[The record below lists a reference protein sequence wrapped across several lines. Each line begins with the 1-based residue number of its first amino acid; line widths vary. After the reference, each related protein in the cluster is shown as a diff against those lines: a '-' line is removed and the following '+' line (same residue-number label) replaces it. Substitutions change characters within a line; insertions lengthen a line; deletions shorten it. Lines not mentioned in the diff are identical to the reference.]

1 MGRRLYCV
9 LQLKKQQLGF
19 QRGVWRSG
27 INGLAIYVELSVAL
41 FLSGEITVVTDAEHE
56 LTWLVKTASATFS
69 LILLFTACFKCSI
82 DYLLGEY
89 VLYGQLETNFT
100 LICQQSQALSTFPLL
115 GYGMVTLMFKYVS
128 VLKFQS
134 S

>member
-1 MGRRLYCV
+1 M
-9 LQLKKQQLGF
+9 
-19 QRGVWRSG
+19 
-27 INGLAIYVELSVAL
+27 
-41 FLSGEITVVTDAEHE
+41 VTDAEHE

-82 DYLLGEY
+82 DYLLGEW

-100 LICQQSQALSTFPLL
+100 LICQQSKAISLL
-115 GYGMVTLMFKYVS
+115 GYGMVTFMFKYIS
-128 VLKFQS
+128 GLKFQS